1 MHLRLTPLFLA
12 AVCLMA
18 SPVSG
23 IELPG
28 MFSGHAVLQRGE
40 SVPVWGWGTP
50 SEEVEVRFAG
60 QIKRT
65 TVDEEGWWRLSLS
78 PLDATA
84 EGQVL
89 VVEGSESG
97 QVIVE
102 DILVGEVWL
111 ASGQSNMQWAL
122 SATERALQDIPAA
135 DHPGIRMFLA
145 DLTTS
150 AIPRRRVGGEWNV
163 ATPLTAGKFSAVG
176 YYFALKLHRELGVP
190 VGIIRAAW
198 GGKPVESFT
207 SRETLATEPEGRA
220 LLQNLDAEMRRFDLG
235 AAEASY
241 KKQMA
246 AWEKIRSSNRA
257 EKDPKKRR
265 KLPRK
270 PQRPR
275 PPALNPSR
283 AASIYNGM
291 IHPWA
296 SYAMKGVIWYQGESN
311 ASRAKAY
318 ETLFPLLIMDWRK
331 RWDAEMPF
339 YFAQLANFKSPTTRP
354 GQESSWAELQ
364 NAQRLT
370 LRLPKT
376 GMAVINDVGAANDI
390 HPRNKKTVGERLS
403 RWALNRDYDQKD
415 LVVSGPLYREFKV
428 EEGQIRITFDNA
440 GGLTTSDG
448 KNPAR
453 FEIAG
458 EDRIWRWAE
467 VALDGESAIVSS
479 EEVPNPVAVRYAW
492 ASNPKGANLVN
503 GAGLPASLFRT
514 DSWKLSTQR

>member
-28 MFSGHAVLQRGE
+28 MFSGHAVLQRGL

-50 SEEVEVRFAG
+50 AEEVEVRFAG

-65 TVDEEGWWRLSLS
+65 TVDEEGRWRLSLS

-241 KKQMA
+241 KKQLA

-331 RWDAEMPF
+331 RWDAEIPF

>member
-1 MHLRLTPLFLA
+1 M
-12 AVCLMA
+12 
-18 SPVSG
+18 
-23 IELPG
+23 
-28 MFSGHAVLQRGE
+28 
-40 SVPVWGWGTP
+40 
-50 SEEVEVRFAG
+50 
-60 QIKRT
+60 
-65 TVDEEGWWRLSLS
+65 
-78 PLDATA
+78 
-84 EGQVL
+84 
-89 VVEGSESG
+89 
-97 QVIVE
+97 
-102 DILVGEVWL
+102 
-111 ASGQSNMQWAL
+111 
-122 SATERALQDIPAA
+122 
-135 DHPGIRMFLA
+135 
-145 DLTTS
+145 
-150 AIPRRRVGGEWNV
+150 GGEWNV

-331 RWDAEMPF
+331 RWDAEIPF

-479 EEVPNPVAVRYAW
+479 DEVPNPVAVRYAW

>member
-28 MFSGHAVLQRGE
+28 MFSGHAVLQRGL

-50 SEEVEVRFAG
+50 AEEVEVRFAG

-65 TVDEEGWWRLSLS
+65 TVDEEGRWRLSLS

-331 RWDAEMPF
+331 RWDAEIPF

-354 GQESSWAELQ
+354 GQDSSWAELQ

>member
-28 MFSGHAVLQRGE
+28 MFSGHAVLQRGL

-50 SEEVEVRFAG
+50 AEEVEVRFAG

-331 RWDAEMPF
+331 RWDAEIPF

-479 EEVPNPVAVRYAW
+479 DEVPNPVAVRYAW

>member
-1 MHLRLTPLFLA
+1 MHLRLVPLFLA
-12 AVCLMA
+12 AVCPLV
-18 SPVSG
+18 SPASG

-28 MFSGHAVLQRGE
+28 MFSAHGILQRGV

-50 SEEVEVRFAG
+50 AEEVEVRFAG
-60 QIKRT
+60 QTKRT
-65 TVDEEGWWRLSLS
+65 AVDGEGRWRLALS
-78 PLDATA
+78 PLEATA
-84 EGQVL
+84 KGQVL
-89 VVEGSESG
+89 VAEGSESG
-97 QVIVE
+97 PVVVE

-122 SATERALQDIPAA
+122 SATERALKDIPAA
-135 DHPGIRMFLA
+135 SHPGIRMFLA

-150 AIPRRRVGGEWNV
+150 AIPRHRVGGEWNV
-163 ATPLTAGKFSAVG
+163 TTPLSAGKFSAVG

-198 GGKPVESFT
+198 GGKPVEAFT

-241 KKQMA
+241 KKQMVV
-246 AWEKIRSSNRA
+246 WEKIRSSNRA
-257 EKDPKKRR
+257 EKDPKKRQ

-270 PQRPR
+270 PQKPR

-311 ASRAKAY
+311 ANRAKAY

-331 RWDAEMPF
+331 RWNAEIPF

-370 LRLPKT
+370 LRLPRT

-403 RWALNRDYDQKD
+403 RWALNRDYGQKD
-415 LVVSGPLYREFKV
+415 LVASGPLYRGFKV
-428 EEGQIRITFDNA
+428 EEGRIRITFDHA
-440 GGLTTSDG
+440 RGLTTSDG
-448 KNPAR
+448 KKPAR
-453 FEIAG
+453 FEISG

-479 EEVPNPVAVRYAW
+479 EEVPDPVAVRYAW

-503 GAGLPASLFRT
+503 AAGLPASLFRT
-514 DSWKLSTQR
+514 DNWKLSTQR

>member
-28 MFSGHAVLQRGE
+28 MFSGHAVLQRGL

-50 SEEVEVRFAG
+50 AEEVEVRFAG

-65 TVDEEGWWRLSLS
+65 TVDEEGRWRLSLS

-84 EGQVL
+84 EGQIL

-331 RWDAEMPF
+331 RWDAEIPF